1 MSLQNHGSKSET
13 LINAKP
19 EARGA
24 SISEVGKLKMQEK
37 PGEKK
42 ILFKKKIGRKQ
53 TIISLKR
60 LLLFLHL
67 QYLRDIERAN
77 RSSTQ

>member
-37 PGEKK
+37 LEEK
-42 ILFKKKIGRKQ
+42 
-53 TIISLKR
+53 
-60 LLLFLHL
+60 
-67 QYLRDIERAN
+67 N
-77 RSSTQ
+77 PV

>member
-42 ILFKKKIGRKQ
+42 SCLKKNREK
-53 TIISLKR
+53 TDDHFLETFVIIFTPPISAR
-60 LLLFLHL
+60 H
-67 QYLRDIERAN
+67 RA
-77 RSSTQ
+77 S

>member
-42 ILFKKKIGRKQ
+42 SCLKKKSG
-53 TIISLKR
+53 
-60 LLLFLHL
+60 
-67 QYLRDIERAN
+67 EN
-77 RSSTQ
+77 RRSFP

>member
-37 PGEKK
+37 LSEKNPVK
-42 ILFKKKIGRKQ
+42 KKKIREK
-53 TIISLKR
+53 TDDHFLETFVIIFTPPISAR
-60 LLLFLHL
+60 H
-67 QYLRDIERAN
+67 RA
-77 RSSTQ
+77 S

>member
-37 PGEKK
+37 LSEKNPV
-42 ILFKKKIGRKQ
+42 KKKNSG
-53 TIISLKR
+53 
-60 LLLFLHL
+60 
-67 QYLRDIERAN
+67 EN
-77 RSSTQ
+77 RRSFP